1 MKNTRRGTY
10 EERTV
15 AGESV
20 RAFIPA
26 PLPPQPPLE
35 WSLERQRL
43 LERATLEVGRLD
55 GLSVLLPDISL
66 FLYVYVRKEAVLSSQ
81 IEGTQSSLDDLLR
94 YESDAAPGVP
104 LEDVAEV
111 SRYVAALNHGLQRLR
126 EGFPLSS
133 RLLREIHGVLMS
145 GGRGSSKTPGEFRRS
160 QNWLGGTRPG
170 NAVFVPPPH
179 EKVLDLMS
187 DLEGFLHSDT
197 PTLVKAAL
205 AHVQFE
211 TIHPFL
217 DGNGR
222 LGRLLITLLLCADG
236 ALAEPTLYL
245 SLYFKHHRARYY
257 ELLTMVREEGD
268 WEGWLDF
275 FLEGIISTATEAVQT
290 TKRVLELF
298 ERDRRGLETLG
309 RSTATALRLF
319 ELLKRKPYVNTPLMM
334 KALGLTA
341 PTVSKAI
348 KELEALGILHETTGK
363 ERDRIWVYKHYLE
376 LLETGEGET
385 TPSFHP
391 SARRK

>member
-1 MKNTRRGTY
+1 MKNTRPGTY
-10 EERTV
+10 EERTI

-26 PLPPQPPLE
+26 PLPPRPPLE

-43 LERATLEVGRLD
+43 LERATLAVGRLD
-55 GLSVLLPDISL
+55 GLSTLLPDVSL

-94 YESDAAPGVP
+94 YESELTPGVP
-104 LEDVAEV
+104 LEDVEEV

-145 GGRGSSKTPGEFRRS
+145 AGPGASKAPGEFRRS
-160 QNWLGGTRPG
+160 QNWIGGTRPG

-187 DLEGFLHSDT
+187 DLEGFLHRDT

-236 ALAEPTLYL
+236 VLAQPTLYL
-245 SLYFKHHRARYY
+245 SLYFKRHRARYY
-257 ELLTMVREEGD
+257 ELLNLVREKGD
-268 WEGWLDF
+268 WESWLDF
-275 FLEGIISTATEAVQT
+275 FLEGVTNTATEAIQT
-290 TKRVLELF
+290 TGRVLELF
-298 ERDRRGLETLG
+298 ERDRSKLESLG
-309 RSTATALRLF
+309 HNTVTALRLF
-319 ELLKRKPYVNTPLMM
+319 ELLKRKPYVNSPLVMD
-334 KALGLTA
+334 ALKLTA
-341 PTVSKAI
+341 PTVGKAI
-348 KELEALGILHETTGK
+348 KELETLGIVQETTGK
-363 ERDRIWVYKHYLE
+363 ARDRMWVYKRYLR
-376 LLETGEGET
+376 G
-385 TPSFHP
+385 
-391 SARRK
+391 A